1 MIGGKVSDVLCSP
14 LCGVWSRDGGWAAC
28 MLLVVPHPYWGAG
41 CPAVTGPTGVPVGW
55 GPCRGSEWD
64 GSLPA
69 QLIGGGPQ
77 PRGPVPSGLAGAH
90 LRGGG
95 VLSLCA
101 HRIAWCPVGT
111 GRCGCFI
118 TCTCPEHC
126 LLSVHFIYYDTYFQ
140 SPRCAVIE
148 SQVTSS
154 YSSAVCGQCPHLLSC
169 FSSSLV
175 FIQNCGAAVGCSV
188 LRRVLLEQWP

>member
-1 MIGGKVSDVLCSP
+1 MTSSAVLSVMFGPGTVGGQPACFSWCHSHTEELGAQQSP
-14 LCGVWSRDGGWAAC
+14 A
-28 MLLVVPHPYWGAG
+28 LLVCLWGR
-41 CPAVTGPTGVPVGW
+41 

-69 QLIGGGPQ
+69 QLTGGGPQ

-101 HRIAWCPVGT
+101 HRIAWCPLGT

-126 LLSVHFIYYDTYFQ
+126 LLSIHFIYYDTYFQ

-154 YSSAVCGQCPHLLSC
+154 YSSALCGQCPHLLPC
-169 FSSSLV
+169 FPSSLV